1 MGLPL
6 VAMHL
11 KKIPG
16 LPGGEAGLGS
26 GKNGREKSNKKTI
39 RAVTDDRR

>member
-11 KKIPG
+11 KMIPG
-16 LPGGEAGLGS
+16 LPGGEAVLVS
-26 GKNGREKSNKKTI
+26 GKNGREKSNKKTVL
-39 RAVTDDRR
+39 AVTDDR